1 MKEGPDVLMATHLW
15 EAAAA
20 GVSCWKR
27 EAERLVSCA
36 AVRGSSLQPDIRVG
50 CCRTAEPERAPIRAP
65 RHKWKRQAAVPRQ
78 PSKGRATAREVV
90 DHYAVGK
97 PTFGAAAGY
106 GPNQAPPLRK
116 TPRSGRGA
124 SARHQQPQSQ
134 PRSALMHP
142 ATTSDQF
149 TQPAELYAQPPP
161 PASAFEATVQA
172 GMADLESIRQ
182 QMAMLEQPLDAL
194 RSEPDPEPELES
206 AAPPG
211 VYAAVRL
218 NHMADL
224 QNSPQHQ
231 RQQLEETGSLPPIGR
246 TPRRQ
251 HSNNMPVSSPRIA
264 GFTGSSL
271 NSVVSSFNSPDRGR
285 SGRQTTTRWRPEEE
299 LRLAEGVGFSK
310 TTVGPIDWETVAAH
324 VSAENLRGQRSRGA
338 EECCQKWEAIQHGAA
353 LHELK
358 LAVRMADAKRLQES
372 LANAESVG
380 FAGPEVE
387 QAQAVLVRLQ
397 SAQKALSQMREASSA
412 VRRQKYEDAGGEE
425 AEQQDSECSLLELR
439 NVIRRAT
446 GAAPLTLSA
455 ARKILRDHNHDR
467 SGWIA
472 YAEFRAALRDIDRD
486 LDLADNDLR
495 RVFRAVGKTDDGRV
509 DLKRL
514 AKSIW
519 SSSLAVKTDDVETAS
534 PSRVAGGAGS
544 PETNDRSNLQAHDSA
559 AQHVH
564 PDGQLV
570 RELSLNADLASLM
583 QYLGLEQYT
592 EKLMSQ
598 GFEDVYTVSL
608 ASAADL
614 HSIGFLMG
622 HAVKLLQAC
631 EQFLAH
637 GGPSPDSADGD
648 LLLDA
653 PLTGATAQAHEGSAA
668 TQVSNDVRSLHRRN
682 EDLRRTANGT
692 ASAFARFTAK
702 IDSTGAQTG
711 LTLARAEGEFFPQP
725 LSQLA
730 GAQPSESDRTKAAR
744 AAAQYMA
751 GLMCRHFHVWRR
763 VSARGAYVQSV
774 LVQRMVLN
782 YKAAL
787 ARAMARWG
795 AYVVGLLAGE
805 IRREDSPPL
814 ATDGKAHRPAAVAAK
829 EEASEPEPEPE
840 HAFTG
845 PEPDSVD
852 LPNAEAVYK
861 SMAMMAPERGAT
873 HEAHE
878 GQYRATDEML
888 PRLEASALAEQAAA
902 DAEIEDSNAEMQ
914 RLKVEEQ
921 AKAGIRPEAGQ
932 ELPANERNP
941 GTEPFGEELRTKTV
955 GESQAASEPAAES
968 PAHGQVME
976 GRSRSTARLAP
987 SGTPVEVY
995 RYVRGADDLTDE
1007 LAEAE
1012 TALSAGVLAPPA
1024 PAVDTEPEDQ
1034 APVLQARAI
1043 AAFAYPPEGQ
1053 EAEPGDLSFGE
1064 GASVCI
1070 IAGLEQPSGWWTGFI
1085 EGDPTAKIGTF
1096 PSNYVQPLARCV
1108 YEYLPVQ
1115 QGDLA
1120 MALGDVILVEDASS
1134 AWWVGTNTGNLEA
1147 GRGSF
1152 PSNYVEYLV

>member
-1 MKEGPDVLMATHLW
+1 M
-15 EAAAA
+15 
-20 GVSCWKR
+20 
-27 EAERLVSCA
+27 
-36 AVRGSSLQPDIRVG
+36 
-50 CCRTAEPERAPIRAP
+50 
-65 RHKWKRQAAVPRQ
+65 PRQ
-78 PSKGRATAREVV
+78 PTKGRPTAREAV

-106 GPNQAPPLRK
+106 GPNQAPPQRK

-124 SARHQQPQSQ
+124 SARLQQPQLQ
-134 PRSALMHP
+134 PRSTLMHP
-142 ATTSDQF
+142 TTTSDQF
-149 TQPAELYAQPPP
+149 AQPAELHAQPPP
-161 PASAFEATVQA
+161 PASDFEATVQA
-172 GMADLESIRQ
+172 GMADLEGIRQ
-182 QMAMLEQPLDAL
+182 QMAVLEEPLDVL
-194 RSEPDPEPELES
+194 RSEPDPEPELEP

-218 NHMADL
+218 NHMVDL

-231 RQQLEETGSLPPIGR
+231 RQQLEDTGNLPPIGR

-251 HSNNMPVSSPRIA
+251 HESNMPVSSPRIA
-264 GFTGSSL
+264 GFTGSTV
-271 NSVVSSFNSPDRGR
+271 NSAASSFNSPGRGR
-285 SGRQTTTRWRPEEE
+285 SGRQNATRWRPEEE

-310 TTVGPIDWETVAAH
+310 TTGPGDWEAVAAH
-324 VSAENLRGQRSRGA
+324 VSAENLRGQRPRGA
-338 EECCQKWEAIQHGAA
+338 EECRQKWEAIQHGAA

-358 LAVRMADAKRLQES
+358 LAVRMVDAQRLEES

-387 QAQAVLVRLQ
+387 QAQSVLVRLQ
-397 SAQKALSQMREASSA
+397 NGQKALSQMREASSA
-412 VRRQKYEDAGGEE
+412 LRRQKYEDAGGEE
-425 AEQQDSECSLLELR
+425 AEQQDSDCSLFELR
-439 NVIRRAT
+439 NIIRGAT

-455 ARKILRDHNHDR
+455 ARKILRSHNHDR

-509 DLKRL
+509 ELKRL

-519 SSSLAVKTDDVETAS
+519 SSSLAVKTDDVEAPS
-534 PSRVAGGAGS
+534 PSQVAGGT
-544 PETNDRSNLQAHDSA
+544 ETNDRHFENPQAHDSA
-559 AQHVH
+559 EQHVQQ
-564 PDGQLV
+564 DGEPA
-570 RELSLNADLASLM
+570 RELSLNADLAGLM
-583 QYLGLEQYT
+583 QYIGLEQYT

-631 EQFLAH
+631 EQVLAH
-637 GGPSPDSADGD
+637 GGWPSPDSAGGD
-648 LLLDA
+648 DLDA
-653 PLTGATAQAHEGSAA
+653 PLIGAKAQAHGEPAA
-668 TQVSNDVRSLHRRN
+668 TPVVPDDARSLHRKN
-682 EDLRRTANGT
+682 EDLRRTADGT

-702 IDSTGAQTG
+702 IDRTGAQTG

-725 LSQLA
+725 LNQLV

-751 GLMCRHFHVWRR
+751 GLMCRHFHGWRR
-763 VSARGAYVQSV
+763 VSARRDYVQSV

-814 ATDGKAHRPAAVAAK
+814 ATDGKAHQPAAVAAK
-829 EEASEPEPEPE
+829 EEAPEPATVPVQNAIAAVEEEEAKIDAAPDLGDAEAPEPEPEPE
-840 HAFTG
+840 
-845 PEPDSVD
+845 PEPVAEPE
-852 LPNAEAVYK
+852 PNSLANTEEVYK
-861 SMAMMAPERGAT
+861 SMASAMAQENGAT
-873 HEAHE
+873 YEAHQAQHR
-878 GQYRATDEML
+878 GKDETL
-888 PRLEASALAEQAAA
+888 ACLEASALAEQAAA
-902 DAEIEDSNAEMQ
+902 EAEIEELNAEMQ
-914 RLKVEEQ
+914 RLKVADE
-921 AKAGIRPEAGQ
+921 AKAGIRPEADS
-932 ELPANERNP
+932 
-941 GTEPFGEELRTKTV
+941 EPSGEEPRAKTV
-955 GESQAASEPAAES
+955 RESQAASAPAAES
-968 PAHGQVME
+968 PEHGQVIE

-987 SGTPVEVY
+987 SGAPVEVY
-995 RYVRGADDLTDE
+995 RYVRGADDLADEE

-1012 TALSAGVLAPPA
+1012 TALSAGVVGASA
-1024 PAVDTEPEDQ
+1024 PAVGTEPEDQ

-1053 EAEPGDLSFGE
+1053 QAEPGDLIFGE
-1064 GASVCI
+1064 GASVGI

-1120 MALGDVILVEDASS
+1120 MVVGDIILVEDTSS
-1134 AWWVGTNTGNLEA
+1134 EWWVGTNTGNPEA